1 MGLLLLNFVFL
12 LGDDGVMYQSDDIGF
27 FFCVSL
33 YFLKTQRTRRQGAFI
48 T

>member
-27 FFCVSL
+27 FFVFP
-33 YFLKTQRTRRQGAFI
+33 YTF
-48 T
+48 